1 MKNHSKTLATLTFFR
16 NFAVSTAALLSLQG
30 AFAQSTPNAQTPP
43 AINTSA
49 NPTSPNPTQPVNGN
63 SKKRWS
69 IYWGWNRSNYANSDI
84 HFWGA
89 DHDFTLSNVGAT
101 DLQTDLGGGGLFGTY
116 LNPKEMTIPQTNL
129 RVAYQ
134 LNADTAIALNLDH
147 MKYVM
152 TPDQVVAISG
162 QIKGVAQ
169 GPSVALA
176 TNYLNFEHTD
186 GLNIISLEYEKQ
198 RSVGWFGPSYPT
210 KVFGLAGIGIVMPK
224 SNVTLNMLG
233 RARNDEFHLA
243 GYSAGVGAGLE
254 VDIYKDFFFRTA
266 YKFGYVT
273 LPDVLTSSQGDK
285 ASHNFTYNE
294 WLIAF
299 GYRF

>member
-1 MKNHSKTLATLTFFR
+1 MKNHLIPLSKLVLLRTVAACA
-16 NFAVSTAALLSLQG
+16 AVLLCVPG
-30 AFAQSTPNAQTPP
+30 ANAQSAPATPAP
-43 AINTSA
+43 AATDTASDAAKTAIQQA
-49 NPTSPNPTQPVNGN
+49 EAKA
-63 SKKRWS
+63 KKKWS
-69 IYWGWNRSNYANSDI
+69 IYWGWNRSNYSNSDI

-101 DLQTDLGGGGLFGTY
+101 DLPAEVGGGGLFGTY

-129 RVAYQ
+129 RIAYQ

-152 TPDQVVAISG
+152 TADQVVAISG
-162 QIKGVAQ
+162 QINGVAQ
-169 GPSVALA
+169 GPTVALA

-198 RSVGWFGPSYPT
+198 RNVDWFGPRFPA
-210 KVFGLAGIGIVMPK
+210 KVFGLAGVGIVLPK
-224 SNVTLNMLG
+224 SNMLG
-233 RARNDEFHLA
+233 RARNDEFHRA